1 MERQSRDLLR
11 FPQINLF
18 ILKPLSIMSV
28 ESMSKKILGNEGAIK
43 DLIKKME
50 KLGKK
55 INLMDSEITH
65 LKREN
70 RDLRRRLSD

>member
-1 MERQSRDLLR
+1 
-11 FPQINLF
+11 
-18 ILKPLSIMSV
+18 MSV

>member
-1 MERQSRDLLR
+1 MERQSRDLPK

-28 ESMSKKILGNEGAIK
+28 ESMAKKILGNEGAIK

-50 KLGKK
+50 KLSKK
-55 INLMDSEITH
+55 INLMASEITH

-70 RDLRRRLSD
+70 KDLRRRLAD